1 MCMTDARGSCIAT
14 NLRSWPMRIEDFT
27 RQEHVHSEA
36 ELVAIL
42 AVRDHRNSNCFWLS
56 FDDEVFPRISISVRN
71 DFAYAHYF
79 PEKGHPGFHT
89 VSNNPHAG
97 LDAMHE
103 FFLYG
108 KDETTIEVM
117 GPALISVPDAIL
129 VAKEFLRNR
138 SLPTCVEWFEL

>member
-1 MCMTDARGSCIAT
+1 MKIGAVTGQTQLQRG
-14 NLRSWPMRIEDFT
+14 
-27 RQEHVHSEA
+27 EH
-36 ELVAIL
+36 LDAIL
-42 AVRDHRNSNCFWLS
+42 AMRDHRNSNCFWLS

-71 DFAYAHYF
+71 DLAYAHYF

-97 LDAMHE
+97 SDAMHE

-117 GPALISVPDAIL
+117 GSALISVPDAIL
-129 VAKEFLRNR
+129 IAKEFLTTRA
-138 SLPTCVEWFEL
+138 LPRCVEWSEL